1 MFCIKIS
8 NSDRFGMI
16 RQIFIINKFQTP
28 VLSRSFTNQE
38 LDLGLL
44 SGFFSTL
51 DAFAEQIQG
60 GQMDSLTFK
69 DFQFIFSIEK
79 STGLRFIISTD
90 KGDSI
95 PETKK
100 RLELLKSEFL
110 RIFANQLNEIQNQSF
125 MLNEVNSRIFCE
137 FLDDFHVIFQ

>member
-1 MFCIKIS
+1 
-8 NSDRFGMI
+8 MI

>member
-1 MFCIKIS
+1 
-8 NSDRFGMI
+8 MI
-16 RQIFIINKFQTP
+16 RQIFIINKFQNP
-28 VLSRSFTNQE
+28 VFSRSYTNQE
-38 LDLGLL
+38 LDLGLM
-44 SGFFSTL
+44 SGFFTAL

-79 STGLRFIISTD
+79 TTNLRFIISTD

-100 RLELLKSEFL
+100 RLDLLKSEFL
-110 RIFANQLNEIQNQSF
+110 RIFSNQLDEIQNQNF
-125 MLNEVNSRIFCE
+125 ELNEANIRIFCE
-137 FLDDFHVIFQ
+137 FLDDFQVIFQ